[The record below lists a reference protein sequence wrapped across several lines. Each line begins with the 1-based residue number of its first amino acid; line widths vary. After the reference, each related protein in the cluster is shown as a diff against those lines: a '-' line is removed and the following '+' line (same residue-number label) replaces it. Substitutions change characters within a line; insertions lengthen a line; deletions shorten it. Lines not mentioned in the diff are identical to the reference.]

1 MYMHLYVYI
10 CCICTRICMYLFTVC
25 KYLCMHMYAYIY
37 LQTTCKESD
46 SEILRET
53 DKYINVLM
61 DTIYEY
67 VKK

>member
-1 MYMHLYVYI
+1 
-10 CCICTRICMYLFTVC
+10 
-25 KYLCMHMYAYIY
+25 MHMYAYIY
-37 LQTTCKESD
+37 LQTTWKESD

-53 DKYINVLM
+53 GKYINVLM